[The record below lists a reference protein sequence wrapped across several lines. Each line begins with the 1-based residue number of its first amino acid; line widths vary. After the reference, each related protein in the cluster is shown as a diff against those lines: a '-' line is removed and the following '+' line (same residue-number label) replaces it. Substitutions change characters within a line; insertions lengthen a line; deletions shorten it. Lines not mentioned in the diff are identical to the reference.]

1 MSELFNRMSGSYER
15 VNYLTS
21 FGFSLRWRH
30 QLMKKIQQHH
40 EVHEVIDL
48 MTGMGETWSSI
59 LHRFPNTNLTALDF
73 SSGML
78 SYAASRNEKH
88 YQQKVKLIQADLLAA
103 TLPSNHYDVVI
114 CAFGMKTFNQDQLSK
129 LAHEVNRILKPG
141 GQFSFIEISKPGNL
155 ILRSLYQF
163 YLKHLIPILGKL
175 LLGNPAEYCML
186 WFYTNQFVNA
196 KTTCELF
203 KQAGLKTSY
212 HSYFYGCSTGISGVK
227 EP

>member
-21 FGFSLRWRH
+21 FGFSLRWRQ
-30 QLMKKIQQHH
+30 QLMKKIQQHD

-59 LHRFPNTNLTALDF
+59 VHRFPNTNLTALDF

-78 SYAASRNEKH
+78 SHAASRNEKY

-129 LAHEVNRILKPG
+129 LAHEVKRILKPG
-141 GQFSFIEISKPGNL
+141 GQFSFIEISKPDNL

-175 LLGNPAEYCML
+175 LLGDPAEYRML

-203 KQAGLKTSY
+203 NNAGLKTSY